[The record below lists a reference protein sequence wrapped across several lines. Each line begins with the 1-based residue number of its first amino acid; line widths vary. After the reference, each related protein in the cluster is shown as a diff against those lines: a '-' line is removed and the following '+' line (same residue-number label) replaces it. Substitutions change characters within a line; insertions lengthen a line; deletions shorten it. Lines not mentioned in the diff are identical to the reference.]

1 MFCLSLSFSFF
12 FFLLCFVL
20 FCGGVVE
27 TLLLGRL
34 QSVVY
39 LGKHDRYFLKGIV
52 YSYKWLHSMSW
63 PAKQALS

>member
-1 MFCLSLSFSFF
+1 M
-12 FFLLCFVL
+12 
-20 FCGGVVE
+20 E